1 MPTYHFDRLFQLDKI
16 HVPRDF
22 QPFSAEFW
30 QTKNICLEIGAGKG
44 KHALQFAKFN
54 PDKVLIAIERTQE
67 KFLAMQKQASL
78 ANLPNLYI
86 IHADA
91 IAWISHAVP
100 PKSISELFILYPNPE
115 PHNANQRWLNMP
127 FFAFLLSRLK
137 DNGRITLASNI
148 QSYIDESFEKA
159 VKVWQLTTTK
169 NQIASNS
176 ERTHFEVKYLARGEN
191 CWQLDMVKPSGYLTD
206 FDNK

>member
-1 MPTYHFDRLFQLDKI
+1 MPTYHFDRLFQLNKI
-16 HVPRDF
+16 HAPRDF

-44 KHALQFAKFN
+44 KHALQFAKSN
-54 PDKVLIAIERTQE
+54 PDKILIAIERTQE
-67 KFLAMQKQASL
+67 KFLAMQKQANL

-100 PKSISELFILYPNPE
+100 PKSINELFILYPNPE

-206 FDNK
+206 FDDK